1 MRATLWSMRTW
12 LRLSLLLALL
22 LVAGCGSDEKAVP
35 GDAQSP
41 QDVLHQ
47 LRPIST
53 AQVTAV
59 ARASFDNAPPE
70 VGNPLELRFEG
81 PLRNNGPDKLPSL
94 DWKISFTGFNDQFS
108 SRVVSTG
115 SDVFVRLGGA
125 DFALGEAAVARMV
138 DQARQAQVAGRTGFA
153 AIGVDPLKVVRDL
166 EEKGTGDVA
175 GVKVTRYT
183 GTVDRQQLF
192 DQLERFFRG
201 IPNPGGA
208 PTVITPK
215 QRAEL
220 TSMFSA
226 PQFELDVAADRTVR
240 RIVITDRFR
249 TLVANRKAA
258 GGITGGKLS
267 YEVTYAPLKSMPQ
280 INPPARS
287 EPLANFVTALQQ
299 ELLQK

>member
-1 MRATLWSMRTW
+1 MRTW
-12 LRLSLLLALL
+12 LRLSFLLALL
-22 LVAGCGSDEKAVP
+22 LVAGCGSDEKGVP
-35 GDAQSP
+35 GEGQSP
-41 QDVLHQ
+41 QQVLHQ
-47 LRPIST
+47 LRPLST

-59 ARASFDNAPPE
+59 LRASFDNAPAE
-70 VGNPLELRFEG
+70 VGNPLVLRFEG

-115 SDVFVRLGGA
+115 SDVFVHLGGA
-125 DFALGEAAVARMV
+125 DFSLGEAAVARMV
-138 DQARQAQVAGRTGFA
+138 DQARQAQVAGRSGFA

-166 EEKGTGDVA
+166 QEKGSGTVA
-175 GVKVTRYT
+175 GEKVTRYT
-183 GTVDRQQLF
+183 GTVDREQLF

-201 IPNPGGA
+201 IPNPAGA

-220 TSMFSA
+220 ASMFSA

-258 GGITGGKLS
+258 GGITGGRLS
-267 YEVTYAPLKSMPQ
+267 YEVTYAPLRSMPQ
-280 INPPARS
+280 INPPAHS
-287 EPLANFVTALQQ
+287 EPLANFLTALQQ